1 MNTSAVGRCS
11 VEIKTTPAKPSIL
24 HWMLGTAMLAF
35 VAGVM
40 LMTFLPYL
48 VQFSTGVLS

>member
-1 MNTSAVGRCS
+1 MNRLAVGRCS
-11 VEIKTTPAKPSIL
+11 VEIKSTPAKPSIFYF
-24 HWMLGTAMLAF
+24 MLVAAMLTF

-48 VQFSTGVLS
+48 IELSTGVLS

>member
-1 MNTSAVGRCS
+1 

>member
-1 MNTSAVGRCS
+1 MNTQQVGTCS
-11 VEIKTTPAKPSIL
+11 VEIKTTPAKPSIFEF
-24 HWMLGTAMLAF
+24 MLGTAMLVF
-35 VAGVM
+35 VATIM